1 MFKKIKSAKNLSKST
16 DKICKVFTKMIQ
28 NLNSQIENAQESKSE
43 NLNKI
48 EKLENECEAL
58 DGIINKCKKLSSKI
72 SDILDYE
79 N

>member
-58 DGIINKCKKLSSKI
+58 DGIINKCRKLSNKI

-79 N
+79 D

>member
-1 MFKKIKSAKNLSKST
+1 MFKKIKSAKNLSKGT

-48 EKLENECEAL
+48 EELENECEAL
-58 DGIINKCKKLSSKI
+58 DGIINKCRKLSSKI

-79 N
+79 D

>member
-1 MFKKIKSAKNLSKST
+1 MFKKFKSAKNLSKGT

-58 DGIINKCKKLSSKI
+58 DDIINKCRKLSNKI

-79 N
+79 D